1 MSLFGKKGTGN
12 TPLPPTQFSP
22 AQSIPQVNAFSGE
35 KVYEIRGMGFKEKEL
50 MRLASENP
58 DWNLSDSELIKKYW
72 YNVIIYKYTFLTS
85 PVALVPDPKNKHDP
99 NAIKIIVAGQHIGFV
114 PAESTAEVRAILA
127 QKGAHPLLCAISGG
141 EQKSIKYHTVLQSQ
155 YDYKGR
161 IIIL

>member
-1 MSLFGKKGTGN
+1 MSLFGKKDKDN
-12 TPLPPTQFSP
+12 TTPPTQFFTANRVP
-22 AQSIPQVNAFSGE
+22 QMDIIPVE
-35 KVYEIRGMGFKEKEL
+35 KVYEIRGMSYKEKEL

-58 DWNLSDSELIKKYW
+58 DWDLSDSELIKKYW

-85 PVALVPDPKNKHDP
+85 PVALVPDPKNKNDP
-99 NAIKIIVAGQHIGFV
+99 NAIKVIVAGQHIGFI

-155 YDYKGR
+155 YGYVGR
-161 IIIL
+161 IIIR